1 MPVADQMRH
10 SLPRSPGV
18 VGEHRVG
25 VDLLRRAFDGAM
37 QDPEFL
43 AEAARMQLA
52 VASITGEQVQ
62 ALIRQ
67 VYATPKDVVAKAALA
82 SRGR

>member
-1 MPVADQMRH
+1 
-10 SLPRSPGV
+10 
-18 VGEHRVG
+18 
-25 VDLLRRAFDGAM
+25 
-37 QDPEFL
+37 
-43 AEAARMQLA
+43 MQLA
-52 VASITGEQVQ
+52 VAPTTGGEVQ

>member
-1 MPVADQMRH
+1 MAPDRA
-10 SLPRSPGV
+10 
-18 VGEHRVG
+18 E
-25 VDLLRRAFDGAM
+25 LLRRAFDATM
-37 QDPEFL
+37 QDSELL

-52 VASITGEQVQ
+52 VASITGGQVQ

-67 VYATPKDVVAKAALA
+67 IYATPKDVVAKAALA

>member
-1 MPVADQMRH
+1 MGRPFFAPPDMAPDRVALM
-10 SLPRSPGV
+10 
-18 VGEHRVG
+18 
-25 VDLLRRAFDGAM
+25 RRAFDAAL
-37 QDPEFL
+37 QDPELL

-52 VASITGEQVQ
+52 VAPITGGEVQ